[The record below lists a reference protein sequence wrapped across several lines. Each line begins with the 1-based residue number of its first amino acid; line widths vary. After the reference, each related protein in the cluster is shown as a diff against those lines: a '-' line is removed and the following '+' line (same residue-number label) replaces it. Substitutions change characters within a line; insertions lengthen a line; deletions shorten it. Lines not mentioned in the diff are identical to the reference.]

1 MRSFYS
7 IRSAANC
14 IRKPYQFFLK
24 THIIDFTFYYPQ
36 IEHRQPVVVG
46 HLRAVNQRQ
55 PEFSGYTAQDK
66 QTRPETQS
74 TLAHE

>member
-14 IRKPYQFFLK
+14 IRK